1 MGVEAGPGPDLR
13 GPRAT
18 SRHNRGGAG
27 LASSSSAE
35 PVKPGPVGP
44 VGGTLARL
52 RRLCHPPGPVP
63 ELRRSEPERLFEDL
77 GARRL
82 LIVSGKGGVG
92 RTTVAALLGMALAK
106 RGRKTLIATTGHDDR
121 LAWMLGGEQLED
133 VPVEIGPNL
142 FVQRL
147 VPATCVEEYGAMVTH
162 SQRLSHAVF
171 GNKAIRR
178 LLRAIPGLD
187 DFAILGKVWH
197 EAIRARSFDTILFDG
212 PASGH
217 LRLVLGVP
225 QAILETVSDSPLT
238 REAAAIQAAL
248 QDPALTAAILVGLPE
263 PWPLTEMGELADAL
277 RGELG
282 VPIGALV
289 VDKLWPLLPA
299 LDQIDASGDA
309 EVAAMLRVV
318 DDVGERGREQ
328 RQVVRAWF
336 DARTRA
342 QLGEALLTVP
352 WWPWGLE
359 GGERLRE
366 LLRAVET
373 GGDAADAR

>member
-1 MGVEAGPGPDLR
+1 MHRAGQ
-13 GPRAT
+13 A
-18 SRHNRGGAG
+18 
-27 LASSSSAE
+27 
-35 PVKPGPVGP
+35 
-44 VGGTLARL
+44 LARVA
-52 RRLCHPPGPVP
+52 RLCHPPGPVP
-63 ELRRSEPERLFEDL
+63 ELRRSEPESLFEEL

-92 RTTVAALLGMALAK
+92 RTTVAAVFGLALAA

-121 LAWMLGGEQLED
+121 LAWMLGGDRLED
-133 VPVEIGPNL
+133 VPVEVASNL
-142 FVQRL
+142 FIQRL
-147 VPATCVEEYGAMVTH
+147 VPATCVEEYGAMVTR

-171 GNKAIRR
+171 GNKGVRR

-197 EAIRARSFDTILFDG
+197 EAVRARSFDTILFDG

-238 REAAAIQAAL
+238 REAAAIRDAL
-248 QDPALTAAILVGLPE
+248 QDPAVSAAVLVGLPE

-277 RGELG
+277 RGEIGLE
-282 VPIGALV
+282 VGALV
-289 VDKLWPLLPA
+289 VDKLWPLFPPLPSLESEA
-299 LDQIDASGDA
+299 A
-309 EVAAMLRVV
+309 VANMLRTV

-328 RQVVRAWF
+328 RGVVRAWF
-336 DARTRA
+336 DARAER
-342 QLGEALLTVP
+342 EPLLTVP

-359 GGERLRE
+359 GPERVRE
-366 LLRAVET
+366 LLRAIET
-373 GGDAADAR
+373 GGDAANAP

>member
-1 MGVEAGPGPDLR
+1 
-13 GPRAT
+13 
-18 SRHNRGGAG
+18 
-27 LASSSSAE
+27 
-35 PVKPGPVGP
+35 
-44 VGGTLARL
+44 
-52 RRLCHPPGPVP
+52 VP
-63 ELRRSEPERLFEDL
+63 ELRRSEPESLFEDL

-92 RTTVAALLGMALAK
+92 RTTVAALLGLALAK

-121 LAWMLGGEQLED
+121 LAWMLGGERLED
-133 VPVEIGPNL
+133 TPVEIGPNL

-171 GNKAIRR
+171 GNKTVRR

-197 EAIRARSFDTILFDG
+197 EAIRARNFDTILFDG

-225 QAILETVSDSPLT
+225 EAILSTVSDSPLT
-238 REAAAIQAAL
+238 REAEAIRAAL
-248 QDPALTAAILVGLPE
+248 QDPELTAAVLVGLPE

-277 RGELG
+277 RDQLG
-282 VPIGALV
+282 VRIGALV
-289 VDKLWPLLPA
+289 VDKLWPLLPS
-299 LDQIDASGDA
+299 LA
-309 EVAAMLRVV
+309 EPSPTVAEPAVAQMLRVV
-318 DDVGERGREQ
+318 DHVGEHGREQ
-328 RQVVRAWF
+328 REVVQAWF
-336 DARTRA
+336 DARTDSHEGMA
-342 QLGEALLTVP
+342 DALLTVP

-359 GGERLRE
+359 GGDRIRD
-366 LLRAVET
+366 LLRAIET

>member
-1 MGVEAGPGPDLR
+1 
-13 GPRAT
+13 
-18 SRHNRGGAG
+18 
-27 LASSSSAE
+27 
-35 PVKPGPVGP
+35 
-44 VGGTLARL
+44 
-52 RRLCHPPGPVP
+52 VP
-63 ELRRSEPERLFEDL
+63 ELRRSEPESLFEDLFEDL

-92 RTTVAALLGMALAK
+92 RTTVAALLGLALAA

-121 LAWMLGGEQLED
+121 LAWMLGGERLED
-133 VPVEIGPNL
+133 TPVEIGANL

-147 VPATCVEEYGAMVTH
+147 VPATCVEEYGAMVTR

-171 GNKAIRR
+171 GNKSIRR

-225 QAILETVSDSPLT
+225 EAILETVRDSPLT
-238 REAAAIQAAL
+238 REAEAIRAAL
-248 QDPALTAAILVGLPE
+248 QDPELTAAVLVGLPE

-277 RGELG
+277 RDQLG
-282 VPIGALV
+282 VRIGALV

-299 LDQIDASGDA
+299 LGQLPGQSPDAGSPAVA
-309 EVAAMLRVV
+309 EMLRVV
-318 DDVGERGREQ
+318 DHVGEHGREQ
-328 RQVVRAWF
+328 REVVQAWF
-336 DARTRA
+336 DARTQTR
-342 QLGEALLTVP
+342 GEGQKGLDDALLTVP

-359 GGERLRE
+359 GGDRIRD
-366 LLRAVET
+366 LLRAIET